1 MLRLSP
7 CLQIMTMPR
16 LPSTLL
22 KRRFFTGYAI
32 SSEGDLEEEEAMEMW
47 PHNDGSTSE
56 ELKEDLGWDY
66 YDDPNKESF
75 FDDNDDDG
83 YDGSDEEEEEPDW
96 KHKRLIRYNLLGLP

>member
-1 MLRLSP
+1 
-7 CLQIMTMPR
+7 MPR

-66 YDDPNKESF
+66 CDDPNKESF

-96 KHKRLIRYNLLGLP
+96 KHKHLIRYNLLGLP